1 MEKEGKGALAA
12 TMVGPPDALSFHRTR
27 RLLTKGRKKMHSEY
41 RVPAMREL
49 RDQQVRFAP
58 REKKLEQVGAAEK
71 LLAEIEPD
79 RVYTYEYLCYR
90 ITRFRPEAHRDVT
103 FVGREAK
110 HDLGL
115 FVEDLSDAANVA
127 ADSAGE
133 RVVTVDELA
142 NRFNVSTKTI
152 SRWRRLGL
160 ISRRFVMDGRKR
172 VGFLE
177 SSVNRFVSQ
186 NSDKVR
192 RGSQFS
198 QLSEA
203 ERSTIIVR
211 ARRLAQAGGV
221 PAEVVRR
228 IARKTGRSAET
239 IRYTLKQFD
248 QENPNQAIFPDYHGP
263 IRLETKRNIFYRF
276 HRGESAEALAKRF
289 CRTRASIY
297 RIVAEMRAEQIA
309 ELPLDFIPNDDFP
322 KALRAPK
329 REMRILMPM
338 PANDEPSKKARL
350 PSGLPPYLASLYE
363 VPLLSRIQEAHLFRK
378 MNFLKY
384 KALKLREKLDAS
396 QPKSTMMDQIE
407 EFYEEAVATKN
418 QIIRAN
424 LRLVVSIAKRHVGP
438 VENFFELVSDGN
450 ISLMRAV
457 EKFDYARGFKF
468 STYASWAIM
477 KNFARTI
484 PDEHRYHDRFRTSH
498 EEMFT
503 STQDDRSDQLQQESS
518 QSQRE
523 WQVERLLG
531 GLDEREQ
538 KIIIRRFGLQRGQEP
553 LTLKQVGAE
562 LGVTKERIRQIE
574 ARALSKLRKAAEEEK
589 IDFPG

>member
-1 MEKEGKGALAA
+1 
-12 TMVGPPDALSFHRTR
+12 
-27 RLLTKGRKKMHSEY
+27 
-41 RVPAMREL
+41 MREL

-58 REKKLEQVGAAEK
+58 REKKIEQVVAAEK
-71 LLAEIEPD
+71 LLTEIEPD
-79 RVYTYEYLCYR
+79 RIYTYEYLCYR
-90 ITRFRPEAHRDVT
+90 ITRFRPEAHHDVT
-103 FVGREAK
+103 FAGREAK

-115 FVEDLSDAANVA
+115 FVEDLSDSANVA
-127 ADSAGE
+127 AESAGE
-133 RVVTVDELA
+133 RVVTIEEIA
-142 NRFNVSTKTI
+142 KRFNVSTKTI

-177 SSVNRFVSQ
+177 SSVDRFVAL

-203 ERSTIIVR
+203 ERSTILER
-211 ARRLAQAGGV
+211 ARRLAQAGGG
-221 PAEVVRR
+221 PAEIVRR
-228 IARKTGRSAET
+228 IARKTGRSPET

-248 QENPNQAIFPDYHGP
+248 RENADLAIFPDNLGP
-263 IRLETKRNIFYRF
+263 IRLETKRKIYYQF
-276 HRGESAEALAKRF
+276 HRGESAESLAKRF
-289 CRTRASIY
+289 YRTRASIY
-297 RIVAEMRAEQIA
+297 RIIAEMRAEQIA
-309 ELPLDFIPNDDFP
+309 KLPLDFIPNDDFP
-322 KALRAPK
+322 KALRSPK
-329 REMRILMPM
+329 REIQILAAM
-338 PANDEPSKKARL
+338 PANDEPMKKARL

-363 VPLLSRIQEAHLFRK
+363 VPLLSRSQEAHLFRK
-378 MNFLKY
+378 LNFLKY
-384 KALKLREKLDAS
+384 KASKLQEKLDAS
-396 QPKSTMMDQIE
+396 QPKSSLMDQIE
-407 EFYEEAVATKN
+407 GLYEEAVATKN

-450 ISLMRAV
+450 MSLMRAV
-457 EKFDYARGFKF
+457 EKFDYARGYKF

-498 EEMFT
+498 GEMFM
-503 STQDDRSDQLQQESS
+503 STQDDRSDQFEQESS

-523 WQVERLLG
+523 WQVERLLE
-531 GLDEREQ
+531 GLDDREQ

-562 LGVTKERIRQIE
+562 LGVTKERIRQLE
-574 ARALSKLRKAAEEEK
+574 ARALGKLRKAAGEEK